1 VWGSPGDTTTTHA
14 LLLSLE
20 YPAIHVQL
28 VAALLATGEEAK
40 VGHVVHK
47 AVPVD
52 ALNVPASHAA
62 QEPLG
67 PV

>member
-20 YPAIHVQL
+20 YPVMYVQL
-28 VAALLATGEEAK
+28 VVALLATGEEAK
-40 VGHVVHK
+40 VGHTVHK
-47 AVPVD
+47 VVSVD